1 MFPLVEI
8 RQLNA
13 VVVLAEEMNFTK
25 AAQRLHISQ
34 PALSKQITDLEAEY
48 DIHLFLRE
56 KGRVMDLTD
65 AGRAFVAD
73 ARVAVFRAER
83 ALHSARAASEG
94 YDRVLIVGHSSHAD
108 QAWLSAILAI
118 RLPSYP
124 RLKIRFA
131 TRFGSELV
139 RGVLTGELN
148 LALVTAPPPDPTIT
162 AVPFASA
169 PVYAALPL
177 DHPEV
182 HKKELFLQ
190 DLSRDEWILCVRD
203 ASPMVHDA
211 IMETARARS
220 IAPKDAH
227 GIHTADQAIYL
238 VSEHV
243 GVAILAE
250 STTPKTNGKGV
261 VIKPLSDK
269 SLQFQTCLVM
279 SKDDDS
285 RLTNEFARAFLR
297 RYAPQRVPPKQMNL
311 PLSEAHGSERA
322 SARDA

>member
-1 MFPLVEI
+1 
-8 RQLNA
+8 
-13 VVVLAEEMNFTK
+13 
-25 AAQRLHISQ
+25 
-34 PALSKQITDLEAEY
+34 
-48 DIHLFLRE
+48 
-56 KGRVMDLTD
+56 
-65 AGRAFVAD
+65 
-73 ARVAVFRAER
+73 
-83 ALHSARAASEG
+83 
-94 YDRVLIVGHSSHAD
+94 
-108 QAWLSAILAI
+108 
-118 RLPSYP
+118 
-124 RLKIRFA
+124 
-131 TRFGSELV
+131 
-139 RGVLTGELN
+139 
-148 LALVTAPPPDPTIT
+148 
-162 AVPFASA
+162 
-169 PVYAALPL
+169 VYAALPL
-177 DHPEV
+177 EHLGV

-190 DLSRDEWILCVRD
+190 DLSIDEWILCVRD

-211 IMETARARS
+211 IMETARTQS

-243 GVAILAE
+243 GVAIIAE
-250 STTPKTNGKGV
+250 PTTPKTNGKGV
-261 VIKPLSDK
+261 VIKALSDK

>member
-1 MFPLVEI
+1 VFPLVEI

-13 VVVLAEEMNFTK
+13 VVVLAEELNFTK
-25 AAQRLHISQ
+25 AAQRLHITQ
-34 PALSKQITDLEAEY
+34 PALSKQITDLEAQY
-48 DIHLFLRE
+48 DLQLFLRE
-56 KGRVMDLTD
+56 KGRVLDLTD
-65 AGRAFVAD
+65 PGRAFVAD

-83 ALHSARAASEG
+83 AVHSARAASEG

-131 TRFGSELV
+131 TRFGTELV
-139 RGVLTGELN
+139 RGVLTGEIN

-162 AVPFASA
+162 SVPFASA
-169 PVYAALPL
+169 PVYAALPQEHL
-177 DHPEV
+177 GV

-211 IMETARARS
+211 IMETARVQS

-243 GVAILAE
+243 GVAIIAE
-250 STTPKTNGKGV
+250 PTTPKTNGKGV

-311 PLSEAHGSERA
+311 PLSEAHGSERP
-322 SARDA
+322 SARNA

>member
-1 MFPLVEI
+1 
-8 RQLNA
+8 
-13 VVVLAEEMNFTK
+13 
-25 AAQRLHISQ
+25 
-34 PALSKQITDLEAEY
+34 
-48 DIHLFLRE
+48 
-56 KGRVMDLTD
+56 
-65 AGRAFVAD
+65 
-73 ARVAVFRAER
+73 
-83 ALHSARAASEG
+83 
-94 YDRVLIVGHSSHAD
+94 
-108 QAWLSAILAI
+108 
-118 RLPSYP
+118 
-124 RLKIRFA
+124 
-131 TRFGSELV
+131 
-139 RGVLTGELN
+139 
-148 LALVTAPPPDPTIT
+148 
-162 AVPFASA
+162 
-169 PVYAALPL
+169 
-177 DHPEV
+177 
-182 HKKELFLQ
+182 
-190 DLSRDEWILCVRD
+190 
-203 ASPMVHDA
+203 MVHDA
-211 IMETARARS
+211 IMETARAQS